1 MNSFKRN
8 WVTLLS
14 GKATA
19 VILISA
25 LVGCND
31 AEQGGQNVTQ
41 KSAQSFAKPKNV
53 IYVLTDDQRYDEL
66 GFMSCLAR
74 AKAKNSRLLA

>member
-41 KSAQSFAKPKNV
+41 KSAQ
-53 IYVLTDDQRYDEL
+53 
-66 GFMSCLAR
+66 
-74 AKAKNSRLLA
+74 